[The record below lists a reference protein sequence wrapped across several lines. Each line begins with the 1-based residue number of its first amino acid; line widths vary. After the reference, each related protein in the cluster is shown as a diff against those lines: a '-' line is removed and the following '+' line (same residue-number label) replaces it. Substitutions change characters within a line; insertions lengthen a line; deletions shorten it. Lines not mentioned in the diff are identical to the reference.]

1 MCACSVTQLCLTL
14 RPMDCSQPSS
24 LSMESSRQEYWSG
37 LPFPTPGDLSDL
49 GIKPVSLGA
58 PALAGG
64 FFPIE
69 PAGYRSEKGQEER
82 LSHSHS
88 VSSFNDNHKENCEIC
103 KTLFC
108 KLPFFS
114 KNKG

>member
-1 MCACSVTQLCLTL
+1 
-14 RPMDCSQPSS
+14 
-24 LSMESSRQEYWSG
+24 MESSWQEYCSG

-49 GIKPVSLGA
+49 GIEPVSLEA

-69 PAGYRSEKGQEER
+69 PAGYRSEKGQEGR

-88 VSSFNDNHKENCEIC
+88 VSSVNDNHKGNSEIC
-103 KTLFC
+103 KNPINSITSFLQ
-108 KLPFFS
+108 
-114 KNKG
+114 